1 MARMA
6 SSSMVMAVDQNGFV
20 EEIIRGNI
28 DIALVGENAL
38 CVLPIQEMGAKGW
51 RDGAVHRLECL

>member
-1 MARMA
+1 
-6 SSSMVMAVDQNGFV
+6 MVMAVDQNGFV

-28 DIALVGENAL
+28 DTALVGENAL